1 MPGCS
6 LHTAP
11 PPYQLDAQPAGIEY
25 GEFAITITVGL
36 SRALHDHARSLLE
49 SWGIDSEP
57 LQWQPPA
64 SWVTATAWPGAD
76 PADADPGPVH
86 HALLKGDMPVTRV
99 SSSLGISADHMRQIL
114 RHHPL
119 PMPLRPIR
127 RRLYPDSQQPAP
139 HPAQDPDA
147 IRIDL
152 DWLREQYLTWHR
164 TGRHRRRVR
173 LHHSGAEEVRPRAS
187 HPRPPP
193 RRRPVHQPGRCR
205 RAPPKRYPRTAPPRS
220 SRPPG
225 AQRLDRLLVIAQHPG
240 VCQAARALGI
250 ADATLYTQLARIE
263 RDCGGPVIHRRPR
276 PRLTGNLTP
285 LGEQLCQQARDY
297 LRHQASPTLPVRG
310 TYA

>member
-164 TGRHRRRVR
+164 TGRHRRRGR
-173 LHHSGAEEVRPRAS
+173 LHHSGAEEFAHEQAIPVRPRGAGQYINPDAAAGR
-187 HPRPPP
+187 HPSDIPEPL
-193 RRRPVHQPGRCR
+193 R
-205 RAPPKRYPRTAPPRS
+205 RALHGPQAPSAWTACWS
-220 SRPPG
+220 
-225 AQRLDRLLVIAQHPG
+225 
-240 VCQAARALGI
+240 
-250 ADATLYTQLARIE
+250 
-263 RDCGGPVIHRRPR
+263 
-276 PRLTGNLTP
+276 
-285 LGEQLCQQARDY
+285 
-297 LRHQASPTLPVRG
+297 
-310 TYA
+310 